1 MAYRTHIHILDNDSL
16 LQIFNHYRL
25 IQEENWTLRLT
36 WRRIAHVCRRWRY
49 LLYDSSFHLDMC
61 LLLTNDS
68 PSMDTLS
75 HLPPLPLVI
84 DYSDKTRTMAPKDED
99 NILIG
104 LQQHGRVR
112 RLGLQAPS
120 SSLRIWLELMNKHFL
135 GLRDLSLSSTTIE
148 EIDLVLPETLQSPG
162 LCRLA
167 LHGINLPKGLQL
179 LSSAIS
185 LSTLIL
191 TRIGASCYF
200 PPGHLVTRLQGLPHL
215 EELSIGFAIP
225 IPLPSSEG
233 ELLPALIPPV
243 TLPTL
248 RRIIFL
254 GVDVYLD
261 NLVAQINT
269 PLLERLSLT
278 LFFDLI
284 FTLEN
289 LTEFIHRTEGLGCLV
304 ARVTF
309 NKGGPSINVGH
320 FENQDIGKFSLR
332 VNCEPLDWQIDSATQ
347 VCTALGKILSI
358 VEELTLDLDAD
369 EMPSDWEDALDNM
382 LGHELLLP
390 FIGVKK
396 LHIGRSLVLEVSQA
410 LHSVPGELALELLP
424 ELQELEV
431 EPEINYAKNLA
442 KNPFFGFVKTRE
454 SVGLPVQTVK
464 LVKRANLPLQVT
476 SSGPV
481 SRKLHPDM
489 LGLCHLLITRI
500 SLSAL
505 SERPIHWQAPA

>member
-1 MAYRTHIHILDNDSL
+1 M
-16 LQIFNHYRL
+16 
-25 IQEENWTLRLT
+25 
-36 WRRIAHVCRRWRY
+36 
-49 LLYDSSFHLDMC
+49 
-61 LLLTNDS
+61 
-68 PSMDTLS
+68 
-75 HLPPLPLVI
+75 
-84 DYSDKTRTMAPKDED
+84 
-99 NILIG
+99 
-104 LQQHGRVR
+104 
-112 RLGLQAPS
+112 
-120 SSLRIWLELMNKHFL
+120 
-135 GLRDLSLSSTTIE
+135 
-148 EIDLVLPETLQSPG
+148 
-162 LCRLA
+162 
-167 LHGINLPKGLQL
+167 
-179 LSSAIS
+179 
-185 LSTLIL
+185 
-191 TRIGASCYF
+191 
-200 PPGHLVTRLQGLPHL
+200 
-215 EELSIGFAIP
+215 
-225 IPLPSSEG
+225 
-233 ELLPALIPPV
+233 
-243 TLPTL
+243 
-248 RRIIFL
+248 
-254 GVDVYLD
+254 
-261 NLVAQINT
+261 
-269 PLLERLSLT
+269 
-278 LFFDLI
+278 
-284 FTLEN
+284 
-289 LTEFIHRTEGLGCLV
+289 
-304 ARVTF
+304 
-309 NKGGPSINVGH
+309 GH

-442 KNPFFGFVKTRE
+442 KNPFSGFVKTRE
-454 SVGLPVQTVK
+454 SVGRPVQTVK